1 MVNQVE
7 EVKNK
12 VDIVS
17 LISEYIEVKKAGRNY
32 KANCPFHGEKT
43 ASFMISPELQM
54 YKCFGCG
61 KHGDCF
67 SFLEEHEGMEFGEA
81 LKYLA
86 DKVGIKLVQT
96 KTNEVSE
103 KEKIISINNDVFN
116 FYKYALD
123 KHPKSKKVLEYLTK
137 DRGLTVESIKT
148 FGIGYSP
155 DDFNLLA
162 NFLLKKKKGNIQDF
176 SKAGILVGR
185 GIDRFRGRVIFT
197 LYDHKGS
204 VVGFAGR
211 TLPWQDQKQAKYI
224 NSPDTPAYHKSKIL
238 YGLNITKQDV
248 RNSGYVV
255 VVEGELD
262 LISTYNAGIKNVVA
276 IKGSALTEDQIRLI
290 GRFCNKIVLCLDSDS
305 AGDEAT
311 KRGAILAVNLGFDVK
326 VATVTGGKDPDE
338 VARKDPEGLKKAI
351 ETAEDIWDFLI
362 TQVFKK
368 YDIGTGSGK
377 ASISREISPLLG
389 LIEDKI
395 VKDHYIEKV
404 ARLLSVTPESV
415 TFEVNK
421 NIKQETVKESNI
433 KTNPEVVNRPEKE
446 RIDLLE
452 EKLLINILTNDP
464 QQILDGEVFDL
475 FRGQIITKVAF
486 KLKEFLTENKK
497 FDLNKFTNFLPKEL
511 SEYFSGLFLQNSET
525 EDLNVLKREISIFN
539 IKTKMKKTADE
550 LKKAENEQNATE
562 AEKLQKQYLELTKKL
577 SALE

>member
-67 SFLEEHEGMEFGEA
+67 TFLEEHEGMEFGEA

-86 DKVGIKLVQT
+86 DKVGIKLIQT

-116 FYKYALD
+116 FYKYALA

-197 LYDHKGS
+197 LYDHKGN

-211 TLPWQDQKQAKYI
+211 ILPWQDQKQAKYI

-238 YGLNITKQDV
+238 YGLNVTKQDV

-290 GRFCNKIVLCLDSDS
+290 GRFCNKIILCLDADF
-305 AGDEAT
+305 AGDEAS

-326 VATVTGGKDPDE
+326 VATIIGGKDPDE
-338 VARKDPEGLKKAI
+338 MARKNPEGLKKAI
-351 ETAEDIWDFLI
+351 NEAEDIWDFLI
-362 TQVFKK
+362 NQVFKK
-368 YDIGTGSGK
+368 YDSGMGSGK

-404 ARLLSVTPESV
+404 ARLLSVTPDSV
-415 TFEVNK
+415 AFEVNK
-421 NIKQETVKESNI
+421 NKKSEIPKIDNKNVLTSDK
-433 KTNPEVVNRPEKE
+433 PEKN
-446 RIDLLE
+446 RVDLLE
-452 EKLLINILTNDP
+452 EKLLVNILISDP
-464 QQILDGEVFDL
+464 QQILDNNTSDL
-475 FRGQIITKVAF
+475 FQGTVIVKIVS
-486 KLKEFLTENKK
+486 KLKEFLKLNKK
-497 FDLNKFTNFLPKEL
+497 FDITKFINFLPKEL
-511 SEYFSGLFLQNSET
+511 NVFFSEVFLQNSEPDDI
-525 EDLNVLKREISIFN
+525 DLLKRELLILN
-539 IKTKMKKTADE
+539 IKQHMKKVSED
-550 LKKAENEQNATE
+550 LKKAENDQNIQRVQD
-562 AEKLQKQYLELTKKL
+562 LQKQYFDLTKKL